1 MVQIQFL
8 VAQSISAH
16 IKVVVIV
23 RLVRVLL
30 FSSALCVSTLA

>member
-23 RLVRVLL
+23 RVWFEFYCLVVHY
-30 FSSALCVSTLA
+30 VYQP